1 MAVEDVGG
9 RVEVSDDTKGGA
21 DDDTPGDTP
30 DDTPG
35 EPPPGAT
42 DDPATPRR
50 RPSRTMAAT
59 GLVALFVLVGVVA
72 VVRQPPPRPDGRVI
86 LYGDSLSVESAG
98 AFQAEVERTT
108 DADVVIRALPG
119 ISPCDA
125 LDEMEQDL
133 ALDPTVVVLQFVGN
147 NASPCIQ
154 GPGGE
159 ELTGRALADRL
170 EADASAAT
178 EMFATEGVR
187 VVLVGGPPAPGLPG
201 DASRE
206 IADAYDEIV
215 NEWAGR
221 DLGRVRYAD
230 AAATV
235 TGADHAFVRRLPCRD
250 DEGEDDGCE
259 DGEVVVRSADRIHF
273 CPVEHDEFACPVP
286 APGARRFGEEMARVA
301 GMALGDY

>member
-1 MAVEDVGG
+1 M
-9 RVEVSDDTKGGA
+9 SDETQSGA
-21 DDDTPGDTP
+21 DDDTPGTP
-30 DDTPG
+30 GETPPDTPG
-35 EPPPGAT
+35 ETPPSTPPDAT
-42 DDPATPRR
+42 GDTAAPRR
-50 RPSRTMAAT
+50 WPSRNVALA
-59 GLVALFVLVGVVA
+59 GLVALSVLVGVVA
-72 VVRQPPPRPDGRVI
+72 LVRQPPPRPDGRVI
-86 LYGDSLSVESAG
+86 LYGDSLSVEAAA

-108 DADVVIRALPG
+108 DTDVVVRAIPG
-119 ISPCDA
+119 TSPCDA
-125 LDEMEQDL
+125 LDQMEQDL
-133 ALDPTVVVLQFVGN
+133 ALDPTVVVIQFVGN

-159 ELTGRALADRL
+159 ELTGRALADRF
-170 EADASAAT
+170 EADVRAAT

-201 DASRE
+201 DASLE
-206 IADAYDEIV
+206 IADAYDDIV

-221 DLGRVRYAD
+221 DLGQARYAD

-235 TGADHAFVRRLPCRD
+235 TGPDHSFVRRLPCRD
-250 DEGEDDGCE
+250 DEGEDEGCE

-273 CPVEHDEFACPVP
+273 CPVEHDEFACPEP